1 MNSDKLY
8 DDTIDTRLRERLKEA
23 RRVPSGNPW
32 FERRVM
38 AALPDRKQR
47 RGAVLRAAVYLGAV
61 VLVAAGWVA
70 GGVWFLSNELTLTS
84 LAVVCSIPLTTMFSG
99 AVVAAPALKR
109 LFR

>member
-47 RGAVLRAAVYLGAV
+47 RGAVLRAAV
-61 VLVAAGWVA
+61 
-70 GGVWFLSNELTLTS
+70 
-84 LAVVCSIPLTTMFSG
+84 CSIPLTTMFSG